1 MGLFDSFFG
10 KSQKRDIQAGKT
22 SADAAAKQGYDTA
35 SSTLQSGKDEAAGYI
50 NQGMSQGA
58 DAIRTGYS
66 DANAAIDQYYGQ
78 AQGSVDDALSKIEQN
93 YEYYINQGRG
103 AQDRFNAAMGRSGA
117 DARTAFNQDYNQGY
131 GEDSQYTYDM
141 LARQAAARDNAAGG
155 FSGGFSGRGFRAV
168 SDAYQKQY
176 QNDKNTYLDR
186 LERASSRGQ
195 DATNQLSGFQSSAG
209 NTKASLYASQGN
221 QKSSNFA
228 NQGNSLADLYYK
240 GNSALANNAQSA
252 ANQQSQ
258 YDYSYGQGQADR
270 NTSYSN
276 ALASSRSTGWNN
288 LINIAGTAAKAV
300 SGTNLANLFNQNQ
313 NQQKKT
319 G

>member
-10 KSQKRDIQAGKT
+10 KSQRRDI
-22 SADAAAKQGYDTA
+22 
-35 SSTLQSGKDEAAGYI
+35 QSGKDSADQAAADGYNKASNTVASGKQEAANYYQ
-50 NQGMSQGA
+50 QGMDQASSSIKQ
-58 DAIRTGYS
+58 GYS
-66 DANAAIDQYYGQ
+66 DANAAVDQYYGQ
-78 AQGSVDDALSKIEQN
+78 AQGAVDDALSTIEKN
-93 YEYYINQGRG
+93 YDYYINQGK
-103 AQDRFNAAMGRSGA
+103 ASQDRYDAALGNKGA

-141 LARQAAARDNAAGG
+141 LARQAAARDNASGGYAGG
-155 FSGGFSGRGFRAV
+155 YSGRGYRAV

-195 DATNQLSGFQSSAG
+195 EATNQLSGYQSNAG

-221 QKSSNFA
+221 QKSANYS
-228 NQGNSLADLYYK
+228 NQGNALADLYYK
-240 GNSALANNAQSA
+240 GNSALAQNSQSA
-252 ANQQSQ
+252 ASQQSQ
-258 YDYSYGQGQADR
+258 YDYSYGQNQADR